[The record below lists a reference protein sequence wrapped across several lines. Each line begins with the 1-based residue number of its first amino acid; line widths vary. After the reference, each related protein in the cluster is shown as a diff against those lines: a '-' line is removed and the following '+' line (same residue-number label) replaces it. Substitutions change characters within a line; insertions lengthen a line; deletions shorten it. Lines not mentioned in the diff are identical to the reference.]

1 MKVTMLKPSY
11 LTEDGY
17 VFECGKHNDFSKV
30 VKIIGVCSSAKEVA
44 KVLNRSGIIYKV
56 YKAVEGFEKLK

>member
-17 VFECGKHNDFSKV
+17 VFECGKHNDFSKI
-30 VKIIGVCSSAKEVA
+30 VKIIGACSSAEEVA
-44 KVLNRSGIIYKV
+44 KVLNRSGINYNVYKV
-56 YKAVEGFEKLK
+56 VEGFEKIK